1 MPPPQISVLLPAY
14 NEGILISKTLE
25 CVHTSFAAIGYTSYE
40 IVVCD
45 NNSTDETAKIAA
57 AHGARVAFEPHNQI
71 ARARNTAGGNAH
83 GKWFIFLDADTFLNP
98 RALGETIRAFQSG
111 KFCGGGAI
119 LAFDQA
125 NSGMLGTSLVWLW
138 NCASVALNLA
148 AGSYLFCLNEAWRGV
163 GGFDE
168 SYYAGEEIAFSHQ
181 LKRWGKLRGLKFR
194 VRPTMRVVTSARKIE
209 WYGQWQLFFRS
220 LLMARPNAVRKR
232 QTCDLWYTR
241 PR

>member
-1 MPPPQISVLLPAY
+1 MPPRQISVLLPAY
-14 NEGILISKTLE
+14 NEGLLISKTLAS
-25 CVHTSFAAIGYTSYE
+25 VHSSFAAIGYSSYE

-45 NNSTDETAKIAA
+45 NNSTDDTAKIAA

-71 ARARNTAGGNAH
+71 ARARNTAAGNAL
-83 GKWFIFLDADTFLNP
+83 GNWFIFIDSDTFLNP
-98 RALGETIRAFQSG
+98 AALGETIRVFQSG
-111 KFCGGGAI
+111 KVCGGGAI
-119 LAFDQA
+119 LAFDRA
-125 NSGMLGTSLVWLW
+125 KLGMVGTFLLWGW
-138 NCASVALNLA
+138 NCVSVMLNLA
-148 AGSYLFCLNEAWRGV
+148 AGSYLFCLKEAWRGV

-168 SYYAGEEIAFSHQ
+168 SYYAGEEIVFSRQ
-181 LKRWGKLRGLKFR
+181 LKRWGKSRGLRFK

-209 WYGQWQLFFRS
+209 WYGQWQLFFKS